1 MDLQA
6 LQQKKQQYLNEKNNL
21 EIEKNN
27 YIKEL
32 AVIENQIQTNDNILM
47 TQFGTKDPAQLQEIL
62 NNLENELQQLESQ
75 YSDLKSGKISA
86 SSFGDTSTQQ
96 FQNETKPN
104 TDTNYEQPKSFA
116 PPSAPL
122 MQPTPPIPGSPTQL
136 VQQPNYPA
144 EQLQPQLVQQPN
156 YPNMQPNM
164 QQYIQEQN
172 IAPVGPIPQAP
183 NAQNTSI
190 TPPPPPVFNPQ
201 TQN

>member
-1 MDLQA
+1 MNLQE
-6 LQQKKQQYLNEKNNL
+6 LQQKKQQYLTEKNNL

-47 TQFGTKDPAQLQEIL
+47 TQFGTKDPVQLQEIL
-62 NNLENELQQLESQ
+62 NNLENDLQQLENQ
-75 YSDLKSGKISA
+75 YADLKSGKISA

-96 FQNETKPN
+96 FQNEVKPN
-104 TDTNYEQPKSFA
+104 VDTNYEQPKSFA
-116 PPSAPL
+116 PPAAPI
-122 MQPTPPIPGSPTQL
+122 MQPTPPVPGSMTQL

-156 YPNMQPNM
+156 YPNMQPT
-164 QQYIQEQN
+164 QPSAVLQPQN
-172 IAPVGPIPQAP
+172 T
-183 NAQNTSI
+183 QNTSI

-201 TQN
+201 SQN

>member
-6 LQQKKQQYLNEKNNL
+6 LQQKKQQYLTEKNNL

-62 NNLENELQQLESQ
+62 NNLENELQQLENQ
-75 YSDLKSGKISA
+75 YADLKSGKISA

-96 FQNETKPN
+96 FQNETKSN
-104 TDTNYEQPKSFA
+104 TNTNYEQPKSFA

-156 YPNMQPNM
+156 YPNMQPM
-164 QQYIQEQN
+164 QPSTVLQ
-172 IAPVGPIPQAP
+172 
-183 NAQNTSI
+183 QNTSI

-201 TQN
+201 IQN

>member
-1 MDLQA
+1 MNLQD
-6 LQQKKQQYLNEKNNL
+6 LQQKKQQYLTEKNNL

-62 NNLENELQQLESQ
+62 NNLENELQQLENQ
-75 YSDLKSGKISA
+75 YADLKSGKISA

-104 TDTNYEQPKSFA
+104 IDTNYEQPKSFA
-116 PPSAPL
+116 PPSAPI
-122 MQPTPPIPGSPTQL
+122 MQPTPPVPGSMTQL

-156 YPNMQPNM
+156 YPNIQQM
-164 QQYIQEQN
+164 QQMQQ
-172 IAPVGPIPQAP
+172 PVSQ
-183 NAQNTSI
+183 QTSI

-201 TQN
+201 SQN

>member
-1 MDLQA
+1 MNLQD
-6 LQQKKQQYLNEKNNL
+6 LQQKKQQYLTEKNNL

-62 NNLENELQQLESQ
+62 NNLENELQQLENQ
-75 YSDLKSGKISA
+75 YADLKSGKISA

-104 TDTNYEQPKSFA
+104 VDTNYEQPKSFA
-116 PPSAPL
+116 PPSAPI
-122 MQPTPPIPGSPTQL
+122 MQPTPPVPGSMTQL

-156 YPNMQPNM
+156 YPNI
-164 QQYIQEQN
+164 QQTQQFIQEQN
-172 IAPVGPIPQAP
+172 TIPQP
-183 NAQNTSI
+183 VSQQTSI

-201 TQN
+201 S